1 MGRAVGCWGEI
12 KFASHFLIV
21 AMTVALS
28 HIRTRLTYLVWGCLN
43 VSFFT
48 VNLDEIQEE
57 RKKTIDAFLW
67 KVNLLKI

>member
-1 MGRAVGCWGEI
+1 MGCWGEI

-28 HIRTRLTYLVWGCLN
+28 HIRTRLTYLVWGWLD

-48 VNLDEIQEE
+48 VNLDEIHVE
-57 RKKTIDAFLW
+57 
-67 KVNLLKI
+67 